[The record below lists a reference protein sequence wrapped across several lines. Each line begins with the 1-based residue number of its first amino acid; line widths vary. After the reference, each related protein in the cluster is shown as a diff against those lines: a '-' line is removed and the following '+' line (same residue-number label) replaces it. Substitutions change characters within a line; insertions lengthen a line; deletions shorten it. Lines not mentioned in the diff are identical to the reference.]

1 MKDKRW
7 CFGML
12 GLVAAVLLFI
22 AGMNYFVDPFGY
34 FAFCSGDYSKVDF
47 KIDDD
52 KYNRLMKAE
61 HVLKFGDQYD
71 AYIVGGSKTGSY
83 RAEKLSELDGY
94 RYYNMF
100 ILGGTMGEYKANVEY
115 LLKNTSAKKIILSI
129 SGGEVYRQDFH
140 KDAAIYQLPAVM
152 TGESQ
157 LAEYVDYLLKD
168 VSISLKQLADE
179 IKNGKNTNYY
189 NYTTGERDL
198 ASYYARREA
207 DPDGFTQ
214 RGVVHGEEEF
224 NRLMTNLF
232 TKNKKSAYIQECL
245 DSVREMKEMC
255 EAAGVEFAV
264 ICAPAFIGEMS
275 LHDSTYYWDFLRDLA
290 TITDYWDFS
299 GYHDIDLNPY
309 NFYNRGHFYYEIG
322 DLMVD
327 TMNGKEGYEGFGA
340 YVTKYNVTEHLAER
354 EEAYYRLQKEYQ
366 KTGTIA
372 LQGREDASWIHTEE

>member
-1 MKDKRW
+1 MREKRW

-34 FAFCSGDYSKVDF
+34 FAFTTGDYSKVDF

-61 HVLKFGDQYD
+61 HILKFGDQYD
-71 AYIVGGSKTGSY
+71 AFIVGGSKTGAY
-83 RAEKLSELDGY
+83 HAEKLSELDGY

-100 ILGGTMGEYKANVEY
+100 VLGGTMGEYEENVKY
-115 LLKNTSAKKIILSI
+115 ILNHTNAKKIILSI

-140 KDAAIYQLPAVM
+140 KEAAIYQLPAVM
-152 TGESQ
+152 TGGSQ

-168 VSISLKQLADE
+168 VTISLIQLADE
-179 IKNGKNTNYY
+179 IQNGKDTDYY

-198 ASYYARREA
+198 SARYTAFAE
-207 DPDGFTQ
+207 DPDKYVLKNVLHGTSTFNGLMKRLFTQ
-214 RGVVHGEEEF
+214 
-224 NRLMTNLF
+224 
-232 TKNKKSAYIQECL
+232 NKKSAYIQECL
-245 DSVREMKEMC
+245 DAVREMKEMC
-255 EAAGVEFAV
+255 DEEGVEFVV

-275 LHDSTYYWDFLRDLA
+275 LHDSTYYWDYLRELA
-290 TITDYWDFS
+290 MITDYWDFS

-309 NFYNRGHFYYEIG
+309 NFYNRGHFYYEVV

-327 TMNGKEGYEGFGA
+327 TMNGTASYEGFGT
-340 YVTKYNVTEHLAER
+340 YVTKYNVTEHVAQR
-354 EEAYYRLQKEYQ
+354 EADYYRLQAEYEE
-366 KTGTIA
+366 TGTIA
-372 LQGREDASWIHTEE
+372 LQGMEDESWVCAQE

>member
-1 MKDKRW
+1 MREKRW

-12 GLVAAVLLFI
+12 GLVLAVLLFI

-34 FAFCSGDYSKVDF
+34 FAFRTGDYSKVDF

-61 HVLKFGDQYD
+61 HIAKFSDQYD

-83 RAEKLSELDGY
+83 RTEKLSELDGY

-100 ILGGTMGEYKANVEY
+100 VLGGTMGEYKANVEY
-115 LLKNTSAKKIILSI
+115 IVENTNAKKIILSI

-140 KDAAIYQLPAVM
+140 KEAALYQLPAIM

-157 LAEYVDYLLKD
+157 TIEFLDYLLKD
-168 VSISLKQLADE
+168 VGISLTQLKDQIE
-179 IKNGKNTNYY
+179 NGKETNYY
-189 NYTTGERDL
+189 NYPTGERDL
-198 ASYYARREA
+198 ARYYAKSAA
-207 DPDGFTQ
+207 DPDGFALKS
-214 RGVVHGEEEF
+214 VMHGTEAF
-224 NRLMTNLF
+224 NNLMKKLF
-232 TKNKKSAYIQECL
+232 TRNKKSAYIQECL
-245 DSVREMKEMC
+245 NAVREMKEMC
-255 EAAGVEFAV
+255 DAAGVEFAV

-275 LHDSTYYWDFLRDLA
+275 FHDSTYYWDYLRDLA

-299 GYHDIDLNPY
+299 GYHDIDLNPC

-327 TMNGKEGYEGFGA
+327 TMNGKDGYEGFGA

-354 EEAYYRLQKEYQ
+354 EEAYYRLQEEYQ
-366 KTGTIA
+366 ETGTIA
-372 LQGREDASWIHTEE
+372 LQGSGDASWIRPKE